1 LGFRLAMREACK
13 YVKENLAV
21 DSVALGREVLMSACA
36 TTMSSKLL
44 APESQFF
51 GNMVVD
57 AVLAVKSEDPFTG
70 NIKYPIKGINVL
82 KKQGKGVKDSFLVN
96 GFGLNCVRACEGMPK
111 IVKEAKIAMLDYN
124 LNKYRT
130 PMGVEVV
137 IKDPA
142 ELEAVR
148 QREAEITKQR
158 IQLILDTGANV
169 ILTTKGI
176 DDYSMKFLVEAGVL
190 GVRRCLK
197 SDLKRI
203 AKASGGRL
211 VESLATL
218 EGGEEF
224 DVDNLGYA
232 DSVCQERVAD
242 DEMIYIRG
250 TKVRQSGTIV
260 LRGPSCYYLD
270 EAHRTITDCLNAV
283 KRVLESGSVV
293 PGGGCVEA
301 AVSIYLENFANTLGS
316 REQLAIA
323 EFAQALLVIP
333 KTLANNAAQ
342 DAIELCAKLCA
353 IHHNAQTDPEKKHLQ
368 HRGLD
373 LVNGKIRD
381 NMAAGVVEPAMSKIK
396 QLQFAT
402 EAAVTI
408 LRIDD
413 SVKLAPE
420 GQPGM

>member
-1 LGFRLAMREACK
+1 MTPASTRNFIQCIL
-13 YVKENLAV
+13 
-21 DSVALGREVLMSACA
+21 D
-36 TTMSSKLL
+36 
-44 APESQFF
+44 
-51 GNMVVD
+51 
-57 AVLAVKSEDPFTG
+57 
-70 NIKYPIKGINVL
+70 
-82 KKQGKGVKDSFLVN
+82 KGV
-96 GFGLNCVRACEGMPK
+96 
-111 IVKEAKIAMLDYN
+111 
-124 LNKYRT
+124 
-130 PMGVEVV
+130 
-137 IKDPA
+137 
-142 ELEAVR
+142 
-148 QREAEITKQR
+148 
-158 IQLILDTGANV
+158 NV

-176 DDYSMKFLVEAGVL
+176 DDYSMKFLVEAGVM

-197 SDLKRI
+197 ADLKRI

-218 EGGEEF
+218 EGGEAF
-224 DVDNLGYA
+224 DPDNLGHA
-232 DSVCQERVAD
+232 DQISQERVAD

-333 KTLANNAAQ
+333 KTLAMNAAK
-342 DAIELCAKLCA
+342 DSIELCARLCA
-353 IHHNAQTDPEKKHLQ
+353 IHHQSQADPDKRNLQ
-368 HRGLD
+368 YRGLD
-373 LVNGKIRD
+373 LVQGKIRD
-381 NMAAGVVEPAMSKIK
+381 NLAAGVVEPAMSKVK

-413 SVKLAPE
+413 SVKLEAE
-420 GQPGM
+420 QQGQPGMGM